1 MAARTEREIVLETTG
16 LWFRHSE
23 WSVEKFAHERL
34 APALV
39 EAGLLEPEVI
49 ASATGDEYLRCR
61 KAWGQRLNRIFNGTA
76 PFPLEWK
83 QVWIDCLPE
92 AEARLAQQACLDLIG
107 VPNLRLPTLVQPPS
121 PGTLARM
128 SEVLEEV
135 GQFIAAA
142 RPSHNGRYDRA
153 DDPAEV
159 DRMLKEGTDAVLAL
173 INELVAVAAGTGRP
187 LPALQLLI
195 NQEQELAHGQA

>member
-1 MAARTEREIVLETTG
+1 MAARTEREIVLEATN

-34 APALV
+34 APALAAADLV
-39 EAGLLEPEVI
+39 EPLAEPADGE
-49 ASATGDEYLRCR
+49 EYLRSR

-83 QVWIDCLPE
+83 QVWLDCLPPDD
-92 AEARLAQQACLDLIG
+92 AKRAQQECLALIG
-107 VPNLRLPTLVQPPS
+107 VPNLRLPNLSPS
-121 PGTLARM
+121 PAAAVPARIG
-128 SEVLEEV
+128 EVMEEV

-142 RPSHNGRYDRA
+142 KPSHNGRYDRN

-159 DRMLKEGTDAVLAL
+159 DRMLKEGVDAVFAL
-173 INELVAVAAGTGRP
+173 INELTSVAAGTGRP
-187 LPALQLLI
+187 LPALQLLLDQGKAVA
-195 NQEQELAHGQA
+195 ND